1 MSESK
6 GQGRK
11 VILLPSEGRLAI
23 YLPQPWPLFC
33 SAATQKRESTY
44 LNYYG
49 SAYNRGRQLL
59 HCKTKLNQIQQNTR
73 KFLTILTKR
82 YTTPQ
87 PFYGPFF
94 QNHPGEPVSE
104 EDFWTL
110 SCKGRLTDADTH
122 TIRLG
127 ATPSRLTSAHL
138 HHPPF
143 FTGRMPFLLPSQQCQ
158 ITEGN

>member
-1 MSESK
+1 MKYVRLRHALMESLSVCRVTVLGLRGWSLTSLFSTNTAMSEWK

-59 HCKTKLNQIQQNTR
+59 HRKTKLSQIQQNTR

-94 QNHPGEPVSE
+94 PG
-104 EDFWTL
+104 
-110 SCKGRLTDADTH
+110 
-122 TIRLG
+122 
-127 ATPSRLTSAHL
+127 
-138 HHPPF
+138 PP
-143 FTGRMPFLLPSQQCQ
+143 G
-158 ITEGN
+158 